1 VTISKWWLIGAGV
14 CLLAFVV
21 FGTVT
26 WLQEHDAR
34 LKAEST
40 QTAQQQVILSAQK
53 SIDAAK
59 ADQAQTAAQ
68 LQTRIATLEA
78 QKSQP
83 VTPNQFVVDLAKLIP
98 NLPQPATVVQPPP
111 TTQVVDGKTEQV
123 AGAPVVQI
131 PAGDLQA
138 LQTYKLNC
146 DETGAKLSACQ
157 LTGADLQTQ
166 LTGTQTQLKAM
177 TTERDTWEATAK
189 GGTLMQRLGHIGKCL
204 AISGGGAGL
213 GAAVDSKH
221 PARGASIG
229 GAVGVATCEMWRW

>member
-1 VTISKWWLIGAGV
+1 MTVSKWWLIGGRV

-21 FGTVT
+21 FGSVT

-40 QTAQQQVILSAQK
+40 QTTQQQIISSAQK

-68 LQTRIATLEA
+68 LRTRIATLEA

-83 VTPNQFVVDLAKLIP
+83 VTPNQFVVDLAKVIP

-111 TTQVVDGKTEQV
+111 TTKVVDGKAEEIPS
-123 AGAPVVQI
+123 APVVQI
-131 PAGDLQA
+131 PAADLQA

-146 DETGAKLSACQ
+146 DEANAKLDACQ

-166 LTGTQTQLKAM
+166 LTGTQAQLKA
-177 TTERDTWEATAK
+177 TVTERNTWEETAK
-189 GGTLMQRLGHIGKCL
+189 GGTLMQRLGHIGKCML
-204 AISGGGAGL
+204 TSGGGAGL
-213 GAAVDSKH
+213 GAVVDSKH
-221 PARGASIG
+221 PARGAAIG
-229 GAVGVATCEMWRW
+229 GGVGVAACEVWRW